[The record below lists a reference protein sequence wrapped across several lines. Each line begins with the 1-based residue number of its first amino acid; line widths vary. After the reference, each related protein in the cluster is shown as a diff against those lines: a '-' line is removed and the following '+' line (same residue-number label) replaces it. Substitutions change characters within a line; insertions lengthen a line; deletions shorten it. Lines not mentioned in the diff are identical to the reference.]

1 MPTAVVTG
9 ATKGIGAAIATA
21 LARCGYDIVGVARSG
36 KDLEAT
42 RAEIEREGVRF
53 TGHPVDLADP
63 DATEDLADRLASG
76 GDDIA
81 VLVNNAG
88 AGVGPRDLVDTSP
101 EDLRRIM
108 RLNVVAPYVLVR
120 ALAPRLAASGRGRV
134 VNIGS
139 AAGSHRMPPHTTSAA
154 YAAAKGAV
162 AGLTRQTA
170 RLLRLL
176 AGQGIAVNAVLPGD
190 VLTEAGREWFDGLTD
205 EERAVVL
212 ARVPRGALTTSEE
225 VAHAVAALCAPDAGG
240 TVGAAVEVNSGAWIR

>member
-21 LARCGYDIVGVARSG
+21 LARGGYDIVGVARSG
-36 KDLEAT
+36 EDLEAT
-42 RAEIEREGVRF
+42 RADIERQGVRF

-63 DATEDLADRLASG
+63 DATEALANELVSG
-76 GDDIA
+76 GEDIA

-170 RLLRLL
+170 RLL